1 MGVNVDSKSV
11 VFSGALVC
19 DLIESTSRGVIVSR
33 KIIVD
38 HPYVRGNRIIYM
50 IRVKAPVKP
59 LNLEGR
65 GNF

>member
-1 MGVNVDSKSV
+1 
-11 VFSGALVC
+11 VFNGALVS
-19 DLIESTSRGVIVSR
+19 DLIKSTLRGVIVSR
-33 KIIVD
+33 KIID
-38 HPYVRGNRIIYM
+38 DQPDVRGNRIIYK